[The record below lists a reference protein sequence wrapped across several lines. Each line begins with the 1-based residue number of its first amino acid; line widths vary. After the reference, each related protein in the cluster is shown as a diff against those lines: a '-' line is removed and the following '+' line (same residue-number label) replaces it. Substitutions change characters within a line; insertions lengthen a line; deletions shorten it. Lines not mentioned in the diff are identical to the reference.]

1 MTKKVPTLVGLFA
14 GIGGIESGF
23 ERAGFRTISANEID
37 PYAVKTYRE
46 NYAHPVIEA
55 DISDIGAVDLLS
67 GSRADQVTIL
77 AGGFPC
83 QPFSVAG
90 YRKGF
95 DDERGNVFWQ
105 IHRLILELQPEVVFL
120 ENVKNLENH
129 DKGQTFAT
137 IKGALEGIN
146 ASPTGQVI
154 SPGYTVLSKV
164 LNAKDFGVP
173 QNRERIFIVAF
184 RNQAAASKFE
194 FPLIDAD
201 LNARPSLAQ
210 FINFEE
216 KVDPKYYYNEER
228 PFFTQLKDAVT
239 SEGVIYQWRRQYVR
253 ENKSGLCPTLT
264 ANMGMGG
271 HNVPIIFTKFGIRK
285 LTPSECFKLMGFGD
299 LKQPPGMA
307 DSRLY
312 KQAGNAVVVPV
323 IEAIA
328 KQIKLALN

>member
-1 MTKKVPTLVGLFA
+1 
-14 GIGGIESGF
+14 
-23 ERAGFRTISANEID
+23 
-37 PYAVKTYRE
+37 
-46 NYAHPVIEA
+46 
-55 DISDIGAVDLLS
+55 
-67 GSRADQVTIL
+67 
-77 AGGFPC
+77 
-83 QPFSVAG
+83 
-90 YRKGF
+90 
-95 DDERGNVFWQ
+95 
-105 IHRLILELQPEVVFL
+105 
-120 ENVKNLENH
+120 
-129 DKGQTFAT
+129 
-137 IKGALEGIN
+137 
-146 ASPTGQVI
+146 
-154 SPGYTVLSKV
+154 
-164 LNAKDFGVP
+164 
-173 QNRERIFIVAF
+173 
-184 RNQAAASKFE
+184 
-194 FPLIDAD
+194 
-201 LNARPSLAQ
+201 
-210 FINFEE
+210 
-216 KVDPKYYYNEER
+216 VDPKYYYNEER